1 MNFSQK
7 NKSLPWILLGLLVV
21 VIAIGV
27 GRALVKRNTQQ
38 SEATQA
44 AQLLQTAPVYELV
57 PADWMTAANVSLTQ
71 TVAVSGSIKALQSA
85 VVKARV
91 AGELQGLNKR
101 EGQSV
106 SEGEVVARVVSP
118 DAGARV
124 RQAEQQAQA
133 AKAQADIAQRT
144 HDNNLALV
152 AQGFISNTALQ
163 NSLSQLAS
171 AQANH
176 RGALAAL
183 DIARQSLSDTALRA
197 PLSGQIS
204 ARLAQNGERVAVE
217 ARVVE
222 IVDLSAFE
230 LEAALSPVDAARVQT
245 GQTVEL
251 RVEGRTEA
259 IKATVSRINPSV
271 QAGSRSVLV
280 YLRIPSASGLRQGLF
295 AQGHILTGQQ
305 NAVAVPASAVRN
317 DKPSPYIQTVQDGQV
332 RHWPAV
338 VTAQGLLKE
347 EPMIGIQGL
356 PPGTPVLR
364 AQTGLIREGTAVT
377 LRSQP

>member
-27 GRALVKRNTQQ
+27 GRALIKRNTQQ
-38 SEATQA
+38 NEATQA
-44 AQLLQTAPVYELV
+44 AQLMQTAPVYELV

-176 RGALAAL
+176 RAALAAL

-245 GQTVEL
+245 GQSVEL
-251 RVEGRTEA
+251 RVEGRTEP

-317 DKPSPYIQTVQDGQV
+317 DKPAPYIQTVQDGQV

-377 LRSQP
+377 LRSNP

>member
-1 MNFSQK
+1 MNFRSK
-7 NKSLPWILLGLLVV
+7 PKSLPWILLGLLVV
-21 VIAIGV
+21 IIAIGV
-27 GRALVKRNTQQ
+27 ARAVVKRNTQQ
-38 SEATQA
+38 TEAAQA
-44 AQLLQTAPVYELV
+44 AAVLQTAPVYELV
-57 PADWMTAANVSLTQ
+57 PADWMAAKAVPLNQ

-176 RGALAAL
+176 RAALAAL

-204 ARLAQNGERVAVE
+204 ARLAQNGERVGIE

-230 LEAALSPVDAARVQT
+230 LEAALSPLDAARVQT

-251 RVEGRTEA
+251 RVEGRTETIA
-259 IKATVSRINPSV
+259 ATVSRINPSV
-271 QAGSRSVLV
+271 QMGSRSVLV
-280 YLRIPSASGLRQGLF
+280 YLRIPNASGLRQGLF
-295 AQGHILTGQQ
+295 AQGHIVTGET
-305 NAVAVPASAVRN
+305 NAIAVPASAVRN
-317 DKPSPYIQTVQDGQV
+317 DKPAPYIQIVQDGQV
-332 RHWPAV
+332 RHWPV
-338 VTAQGLLKE
+338 QITTQGQFQG
-347 EPMIGIQGL
+347 EPMVGIRDL
-356 PPGTPVLR
+356 PEGTTVLR
-364 AQTGLIREGTAVT
+364 AQTGLVREGTAMT
-377 LRSQP
+377 LRTTP

>member
-7 NKSLPWILLGLLVV
+7 NKFLPWILLGLLAV

-57 PADWMTAANVSLTQ
+57 PADWMTATNVSLTQ

-91 AGELQGLNKR
+91 AGELQGLDKR
-101 EGQSV
+101 EGQNV
-106 SEGEVVARVVSP
+106 REGEVVARVVSP

-176 RGALAAL
+176 RAALAAL

-230 LEAALSPVDAARVQT
+230 LEAALSPMDAARVQT

-251 RVEGRTEA
+251 RVEGRTEP

-295 AQGHILTGQQ
+295 AEGHILTGQQ

-317 DKPSPYIQTVQDGQV
+317 DKPAPYIQTVQDGQV
-332 RHWPAV
+332 RHWLAV
-338 VTAQGLLKE
+338 ATAQGLFKD

-356 PPGTPVLR
+356 PTGTAVLR

-377 LRSQP
+377 LRSNP

>member
-1 MNFSQK
+1 MKFSSK
-7 NKSLPWILLGLLVV
+7 PKSLPWILLGLLVV

-38 SEATQA
+38 SEAAQA
-44 AQLLQTAPVYELV
+44 AAVMQTAPVYELV
-57 PADWMTAANVSLTQ
+57 PADWMAAKAVPLNQ

-176 RGALAAL
+176 RAALASL

-197 PLSGQIS
+197 PLSGQIA

-245 GQTVEL
+245 GQAVQL
-251 RVEGRTEA
+251 RVEGRSEPLA
-259 IKATVSRINPSV
+259 ATVSRINPSV
-271 QAGSRSVLV
+271 QVGSRSVLV
-280 YLRIPSASGLRQGLF
+280 YLRIPSANGLRQGLF
-295 AQGHILTGQQ
+295 AQGHIVTGEA
-305 NAVAVPASAVRN
+305 NAMAVPASAVRN
-317 DKPSPYIQTVQDGQV
+317 DKPAPYIQIVQDGQV
-332 RHWPAV
+332 RHWPAQ
-338 VTAQGLLKE
+338 VTTQGQFQG
-347 EPMIGIQGL
+347 EPMVGIRDL
-356 PPGTPVLR
+356 PDGTPVLR

-377 LRSQP
+377 LRTQP

>member
-27 GRALVKRNTQQ
+27 GRALIKRNTQQ
-38 SEATQA
+38 NEATQA
-44 AQLLQTAPVYELV
+44 AQLMQTAPVYELV

-176 RGALAAL
+176 RAALAAL

-217 ARVVE
+217 VRVVE

-251 RVEGRTEA
+251 RVEGRTEP

-317 DKPSPYIQTVQDGQV
+317 DKPAPYIQTVQDGQV

-377 LRSQP
+377 LRSNP

>member
-27 GRALVKRNTQQ
+27 GRALIKRNTQQ
-38 SEATQA
+38 NEATQA
-44 AQLLQTAPVYELV
+44 AQLMQTAPVYELV

-176 RGALAAL
+176 RAALAAL

-245 GQTVEL
+245 GQSVEL
-251 RVEGRTEA
+251 RVEGRTEP

-317 DKPSPYIQTVQDGQV
+317 DKPAPYIQTVQDGQV

>member
-27 GRALVKRNTQQ
+27 GRALIKRNTQQ
-38 SEATQA
+38 NEATQA
-44 AQLLQTAPVYELV
+44 AQLMQTAPVYELV

-176 RGALAAL
+176 RAALAAL

-217 ARVVE
+217 VRVVE

-251 RVEGRTEA
+251 RVEGRTEP

-317 DKPSPYIQTVQDGQV
+317 DKPAPYIQTVQDGQV

>member
-38 SEATQA
+38 NEATQA
-44 AQLLQTAPVYELV
+44 AQLMQTAPVYELV
-57 PADWMTAANVSLTQ
+57 PADWMTAANVSLSQ

-176 RGALAAL
+176 RAALASL

-251 RVEGRTEA
+251 RVEGRTEPL
-259 IKATVSRINPSV
+259 KATVSRINPSV

-332 RHWPAV
+332 RHWPAL

-377 LRSQP
+377 LRSNP

>member
-1 MNFSQK
+1 MKFSSK
-7 NKSLPWILLGLLVV
+7 PKSLPWILLGLLVV

-38 SEATQA
+38 SEAAQA
-44 AQLLQTAPVYELV
+44 AAVLQTSPVYELV
-57 PADWMTAANVSLTQ
+57 SADWMAAKAVPLNQ

-106 SEGEVVARVVSP
+106 NEGEVVARVVSP

-176 RGALAAL
+176 RAALASL

-251 RVEGRTEA
+251 HVEGRVEPL
-259 IKATVSRINPSV
+259 KATVSRINPSV
-271 QAGSRSVLV
+271 QMGSRSVLV

-295 AQGHILTGQQ
+295 AQGHIVTGE
-305 NAVAVPASAVRN
+305 ASAMAVPASAVRN
-317 DKPSPYIQTVQDGQV
+317 DKPTPYIQIVQDGQV
-332 RHWPAV
+332 RHWPAQ
-338 VTAQGLLKE
+338 VTTQGQFQG
-347 EPMIGIQGL
+347 EPMVGIRDL
-356 PPGTPVLR
+356 PDGTPVLR

-377 LRSQP
+377 LRTNP

>member
-1 MNFSQK
+1 MKFSPK
-7 NKSLPWILLGLLVV
+7 PKSLPWILLGLLVV

-38 SEATQA
+38 TEAAQA
-44 AQLLQTAPVYELV
+44 AAALQTAPVYELV
-57 PADWMTAANVSLTQ
+57 PADWMVAKAVALDQ

-176 RGALAAL
+176 RAALAAL
-183 DIARQSLSDTALRA
+183 DIARQSLNDTALRA

-245 GQTVEL
+245 GQSVEL

-259 IKATVSRINPSV
+259 IAATVSRINPSV

-280 YLRIPSASGLRQGLF
+280 YVRIPNANGLRQGLF
-295 AQGHILTGQQ
+295 AQGHIVTGE
-305 NAVAVPASAVRN
+305 ASAIAVPANALRN
-317 DKPSPYIQTVQDGQV
+317 DKPAPYIQIVQDGQV
-332 RHWPAV
+332 RHW
-338 VTAQGLLKE
+338 TAQITTQGQFQG
-347 EPMIGIQGL
+347 EPMVGIRDL
-356 PPGTPVLR
+356 PDGTTVLR
-364 AQTGLIREGTAVT
+364 AQTGLIREGTAVS
-377 LRSQP
+377 LRTTP

>member
-7 NKSLPWILLGLLVV
+7 NKFLPWILLGLLVV

-38 SEATQA
+38 SDAAQA

-57 PADWMTAANVSLTQ
+57 PADWMTATNVSLTQ
-71 TVAVSGSIKALQSA
+71 TVSVSGSIKALQSA

-91 AGELQGLNKR
+91 AGELQGLDKR

-176 RGALAAL
+176 RAALAAL
-183 DIARQSLSDTALRA
+183 DIARQSLSDTSLRA

-251 RVEGRTEA
+251 RVEGRTEP

-305 NAVAVPASAVRN
+305 SAVAVPASAVRN
-317 DKPSPYIQTVQDGQV
+317 DKPTPYIQTLQDGPV

-377 LRSQP
+377 LRSNP

>member
-7 NKSLPWILLGLLVV
+7 NKFLPWILLGLLAV

-57 PADWMTAANVSLTQ
+57 PADWMTATNVSLTQ

-85 VVKARV
+85 MVKARV
-91 AGELQGLNKR
+91 AGELQGLDKR

-106 SEGEVVARVVSP
+106 REGEVVARVVSP

-133 AKAQADIAQRT
+133 AKAQTDIAQRT

-176 RGALAAL
+176 RAALAAL

-251 RVEGRTEA
+251 RVEGRTEPL
-259 IKATVSRINPSV
+259 KATVSRINPSV

-295 AQGHILTGQQ
+295 AEGHILTGQQ

-317 DKPSPYIQTVQDGQV
+317 DKPAPYIQTVQDGQV

-338 VTAQGLLKE
+338 ATSQGLFKD

-356 PPGTPVLR
+356 PTGTAVLR

-377 LRSQP
+377 LRSNP

>member
-27 GRALVKRNTQQ
+27 GRALIKRNTQQ
-38 SEATQA
+38 NEATQA
-44 AQLLQTAPVYELV
+44 AQLMQTSPVYELV

-176 RGALAAL
+176 RAALAAL

-245 GQTVEL
+245 GQSVEL
-251 RVEGRTEA
+251 RVEGRTEP

-280 YLRIPSASGLRQGLF
+280 YLRLPSASGLRQGLF

-317 DKPSPYIQTVQDGQV
+317 DKPAPYIQTVQDGQV

>member
-1 MNFSQK
+1 MNARPLP
-7 NKSLPWILLGLLVV
+7 KSLPWILLGLLIII
-21 VIAIGV
+21 IAVGV

-44 AQLLQTAPVYELV
+44 AQLLQTAPVFELV
-57 PADWMTAANVSLTQ
+57 PADWMTATQVPLAQ

-85 VVKARV
+85 MVKARV
-91 AGELQGLNKR
+91 AGELQGLDKR

-106 SEGEVVARVVSP
+106 REGEVVARVVSP

-124 RQAEQQAQA
+124 CQAEQQAQA

-152 AQGFISNTALQ
+152 AQGFISSTALQ

-176 RGALAAL
+176 RAALAAL

-245 GQTVEL
+245 GQTVDL
-251 RVEGRTEA
+251 RVEGRAEPL
-259 IKATVSRINPSV
+259 KAVVSRINPSV

-295 AQGHILTGQQ
+295 AEGHILTGQQ

-317 DKPSPYIQTVQDGQV
+317 DKPAPYIQTVQDGQV
-332 RHWPAV
+332 RHWLAV
-338 VTAQGLLKE
+338 ATAQGLFKD

-356 PPGTPVLR
+356 PTGTAVLR

-377 LRSQP
+377 LRSNP

>member
-1 MNFSQK
+1 MKFSPK
-7 NKSLPWILLGLLVV
+7 PKHLSWIALGLLALA
-21 VIAIGV
+21 IAAGV
-27 GRALVKRNTQQ
+27 GRAVVKRNTQQ
-38 SEATQA
+38 SQATQA
-44 AQLLQTAPVYELV
+44 AQLLQTTPVYELV
-57 PADWMTAANVSLTQ
+57 PSDWMTAKNVALTQ

-176 RGALAAL
+176 RAALAAL
-183 DIARQSLSDTALRA
+183 DIARQSLNDTALRA

-245 GQTVEL
+245 GQSVEL
-251 RVEGRTEA
+251 RVEGRTEVIA
-259 IKATVSRINPSV
+259 ATVNRINPSV

-280 YLRIPSASGLRQGLF
+280 YLRIPNASGLRQGLF
-295 AQGHILTGQQ
+295 AQGHIVTGE
-305 NAVAVPASAVRN
+305 ASAMAVPASAVRN
-317 DKPSPYIQTVQDGQV
+317 DKPAPYIQIVQDGQV
-332 RHWPAV
+332 RHWPAQI
-338 VTAQGLLKE
+338 TAQGQFQG
-347 EPMIGIQGL
+347 EPMIGIRDL
-356 PPGTPVLR
+356 PDGTPVLR

-377 LRSQP
+377 LRTTP

>member
-1 MNFSQK
+1 MKFSSK
-7 NKSLPWILLGLLVV
+7 PKSLPWILLGLLVV

-38 SEATQA
+38 SEAAQA
-44 AQLLQTAPVYELV
+44 AAVLQTAPVYELV
-57 PADWMTAANVSLTQ
+57 SADWMAAKAVPLNQ

-106 SEGEVVARVVSP
+106 NEGEVVARVVSP

-176 RGALAAL
+176 RAALASL

-251 RVEGRTEA
+251 RVEGRVEPL
-259 IKATVSRINPSV
+259 KATVSRINPSV
-271 QAGSRSVLV
+271 QMGSRSVLV

-295 AQGHILTGQQ
+295 AQGHIVTGE
-305 NAVAVPASAVRN
+305 ASAMAVPASAVRN
-317 DKPSPYIQTVQDGQV
+317 DKPVPYIQIVQDGQV
-332 RHWPAV
+332 RHWPAQ
-338 VTAQGLLKE
+338 VTTQGQFQG
-347 EPMIGIQGL
+347 EPMVGIRDL
-356 PPGTPVLR
+356 PDGTPVLR

-377 LRSQP
+377 LRTNP

>member
-27 GRALVKRNTQQ
+27 GRALIKRNTQQ
-38 SEATQA
+38 NEATQA
-44 AQLLQTAPVYELV
+44 AQLMQTAPVYELV

-176 RGALAAL
+176 RAALAAL

-251 RVEGRTEA
+251 RVEGRTEP

-317 DKPSPYIQTVQDGQV
+317 DKPAPYIQTVQDGQV

>member
-1 MNFSQK
+1 MKFNK
-7 NKSLPWILLGLLVV
+7 HPKSLPWILLSLLVLIV
-21 VIAIGV
+21 AIGV

-38 SEATQA
+38 GEAAQA
-44 AQLLQTAPVYELV
+44 AAAMQTAPVYELV
-57 PADWMTAANVSLTQ
+57 PADWMTAQAVALDQ

-106 SEGEVVARVVSP
+106 TEGEVIARVVSP

-133 AKAQADIAQRT
+133 AQAQADIAQRT

-176 RGALAAL
+176 RAALAAL
-183 DIARQSLSDTALRA
+183 DIARQSLNDTALRA

-245 GQTVEL
+245 GQAVEL
-251 RVEGRTEA
+251 RIEGRSEPIA
-259 IKATVSRINPSV
+259 ATVSRINPSV
-271 QAGSRSVLV
+271 QMGSRSVLA

-295 AQGHILTGQQ
+295 AQGHIVTGQA
-305 NAVAVPASAVRN
+305 NAMAVPASAVRN
-317 DKPSPYIQTVQDGQV
+317 DKPAPYIQIVQDAQV
-332 RHWPAV
+332 RHWPV
-338 VTAQGLLKE
+338 QISAQGQFE
-347 EPMIGIQGL
+347 GEPMVGIRDL
-356 PPGTPVLR
+356 PAGTPVLR

-377 LRSQP
+377 LRHNP

>member
-1 MNFSQK
+1 MNARPLP
-7 NKSLPWILLGLLVV
+7 KSLPWILLGLLIII
-21 VIAIGV
+21 IAVGV

-44 AQLLQTAPVYELV
+44 AQLLQTAPVFELV
-57 PADWMTAANVSLTQ
+57 PADWMTATQVPLAQ
-71 TVAVSGSIKALQSA
+71 TVGVSGSIKALQSA
-85 VVKARV
+85 MVKARV
-91 AGELQGLNKR
+91 AGELQGLDKR

-106 SEGEVVARVVSP
+106 REGEVVARVVSP

-152 AQGFISNTALQ
+152 AQGFISSTALQ

-176 RGALAAL
+176 RAALAAL

-245 GQTVEL
+245 GQTVDL
-251 RVEGRTEA
+251 RVEGRAEPL
-259 IKATVSRINPSV
+259 KAVVSRINPSV

-295 AQGHILTGQQ
+295 AEGHILTGQQ

-317 DKPSPYIQTVQDGQV
+317 DKPAPYIQTVQDGQV

-338 VTAQGLLKE
+338 ATAQGLFKD

-356 PPGTPVLR
+356 PTGTAVLR

-377 LRSQP
+377 LRSNP

>member
-7 NKSLPWILLGLLVV
+7 NKFLPWILLGLLVII
-21 VIAIGV
+21 IAVGV

-38 SEATQA
+38 SDAAQA
-44 AQLLQTAPVYELV
+44 AQLLQTAPVFELV
-57 PADWMTAANVSLTQ
+57 PADWMTATNVSLTQ

-91 AGELQGLNKR
+91 AGELQGLDKR
-101 EGQSV
+101 EGQNV
-106 SEGEVVARVVSP
+106 REGEVVARVVSP

-176 RGALAAL
+176 RAALAAL

-230 LEAALSPVDAARVQT
+230 LEAALSPMDAARVQT

-251 RVEGRTEA
+251 RVEGRTEP

-295 AQGHILTGQQ
+295 AEGHILTGQQ

-317 DKPSPYIQTVQDGQV
+317 DKPTPYIQTVQDGQV

-338 VTAQGLLKE
+338 VTAQGLFQE

-356 PPGTPVLR
+356 PTGTAVLR

-377 LRSQP
+377 LRSNP

>member
-1 MNFSQK
+1 MKFSPK
-7 NKSLPWILLGLLVV
+7 PKSLPWILLGLLVV

-38 SEATQA
+38 SDAAQA

-57 PADWMTAANVSLTQ
+57 PADWMTATNVSLTQ
-71 TVAVSGSIKALQSA
+71 TVSVSGSIKALQSA

-91 AGELQGLNKR
+91 AGELQGLDKR

-106 SEGEVVARVVSP
+106 REGEVVARVVSP

-176 RGALAAL
+176 RAALAAL

-251 RVEGRTEA
+251 RVEGRTEP

-271 QAGSRSVLV
+271 QMGSRSVLV

-305 NAVAVPASAVRN
+305 SAVAVPASAVRN
-317 DKPSPYIQTVQDGQV
+317 DKPTPYIQTVQDGQV

-338 VTAQGLLKE
+338 VTAQGLLE
-347 EPMIGIQGL
+347 EDPMIGIQGL

-377 LRSQP
+377 LRTNP

>member
-1 MNFSQK
+1 MKFSSK
-7 NKSLPWILLGLLVV
+7 PKSLPWILLGLLVV

-38 SEATQA
+38 SEAAQA
-44 AQLLQTAPVYELV
+44 AAVLQTAPVYELV
-57 PADWMTAANVSLTQ
+57 PADWMAAKAVPLNQ

-106 SEGEVVARVVSP
+106 NEGEVVARVVSP

-176 RGALAAL
+176 RAALASL

-251 RVEGRTEA
+251 RVEGRAEPL
-259 IKATVSRINPSV
+259 KATVSRINPSV
-271 QAGSRSVLV
+271 QMGSRSVLV

-295 AQGHILTGQQ
+295 AQGHIVTGE
-305 NAVAVPASAVRN
+305 ASAMAVPASAVRN
-317 DKPSPYIQTVQDGQV
+317 DKPTPYIQIVQDGQV
-332 RHWPAV
+332 RHWPAQ
-338 VTAQGLLKE
+338 VTTQGQFQG
-347 EPMIGIQGL
+347 EPMVGIRDL
-356 PPGTPVLR
+356 PDGTPVLR

-377 LRSQP
+377 LRTNP

>member
-1 MNFSQK
+1 MKFSSK
-7 NKSLPWILLGLLVV
+7 PKSLPWILLGLLVV

-38 SEATQA
+38 SEAAQA
-44 AQLLQTAPVYELV
+44 AAVLQTAPVYELV
-57 PADWMTAANVSLTQ
+57 PADWMAAKAVPLNQ

-106 SEGEVVARVVSP
+106 NEGEVVARVVSP

-176 RGALAAL
+176 RAALASL

-251 RVEGRTEA
+251 RVEGRAEPL
-259 IKATVSRINPSV
+259 KATVSRINPSV
-271 QAGSRSVLV
+271 QMGSRSVLV

-295 AQGHILTGQQ
+295 AQGHIVTGE
-305 NAVAVPASAVRN
+305 ASAMAVPASAVRN
-317 DKPSPYIQTVQDGQV
+317 DKPVPYIQIVQDGQV
-332 RHWPAV
+332 RHWPAQ
-338 VTAQGLLKE
+338 VTTQGQFQG
-347 EPMIGIQGL
+347 EPMVGIRDL
-356 PPGTPVLR
+356 PDGTPVLR

-377 LRSQP
+377 LRTNP

>member
-1 MNFSQK
+1 MNFSPK
-7 NKSLPWILLGLLVV
+7 PKSLPWILLGLLVV

-38 SEATQA
+38 TEAAQA
-44 AQLLQTAPVYELV
+44 AAAMQTAPVYELV
-57 PADWMTAANVSLTQ
+57 QADWMVAKAVPLNQ

-176 RGALAAL
+176 RAALAAL

-245 GQTVEL
+245 GQSVEL

-259 IKATVSRINPSV
+259 IAATVSRINPSV

-280 YLRIPSASGLRQGLF
+280 YLRIPSANGLRQGLF
-295 AQGHILTGQQ
+295 AQGHIVTGE
-305 NAVAVPASAVRN
+305 ASAIAVPANAVRN
-317 DKPSPYIQTVQDGQV
+317 DKPAPYIQIVQDGQV
-332 RHWPAV
+332 RHWPAQI
-338 VTAQGLLKE
+338 TTQGQFQG
-347 EPMIGIQGL
+347 EPMVGIRDL
-356 PPGTPVLR
+356 PDGTTVLR

-377 LRSQP
+377 LRTTP

>member
-1 MNFSQK
+1 MKFSSK
-7 NKSLPWILLGLLVV
+7 PKSLPWILLGLLVV

-38 SEATQA
+38 SEAAQA
-44 AQLLQTAPVYELV
+44 AAVMQTAPVYELV
-57 PADWMTAANVSLTQ
+57 PADWMVAKAVPLNQ

-176 RGALAAL
+176 RAALASL

-197 PLSGQIS
+197 PLSGQIA

-245 GQTVEL
+245 GQAVQL
-251 RVEGRTEA
+251 RVEGRSEPLA
-259 IKATVSRINPSV
+259 ATVSRINPSV
-271 QAGSRSVLV
+271 QVGSRSVLV
-280 YLRIPSASGLRQGLF
+280 YLRIPSANGLRQGLF
-295 AQGHILTGQQ
+295 AQGHIVTGEA
-305 NAVAVPASAVRN
+305 NAMAVPASAVRN
-317 DKPSPYIQTVQDGQV
+317 DKPAPYIQIVQDGQV
-332 RHWPAV
+332 RHWPAQ
-338 VTAQGLLKE
+338 VTTQGQFQG
-347 EPMIGIQGL
+347 EPMVGIRDL
-356 PPGTPVLR
+356 PDGTPVLR

-377 LRSQP
+377 LRTQP

>member
-1 MNFSQK
+1 MKFNK
-7 NKSLPWILLGLLVV
+7 HPKSLPWILLGLLVLI
-21 VIAIGV
+21 IAIGV

-38 SEATQA
+38 GEAAQA
-44 AQLLQTAPVYELV
+44 AAAMQTAPIYELV
-57 PADWMTAANVSLTQ
+57 PADWMAAQAVALDQ
-71 TVAVSGSIKALQSA
+71 TVTVSGSIKALQSA

-106 SEGEVVARVVSP
+106 IEGEVIARVVSP

-133 AKAQADIAQRT
+133 AQAQVDIAQRT
-144 HDNNLALV
+144 HNNNLALV

-163 NSLSQLAS
+163 NALSQLAS

-176 RGALAAL
+176 RAALAAL
-183 DIARQSLSDTALRA
+183 DIARQSLNDTALRA

-222 IVDLSAFE
+222 IVDLSTFE

-245 GQTVEL
+245 GQAVEL
-251 RVEGRTEA
+251 RIEGRSDPIA
-259 IKATVSRINPSV
+259 ATVSRINPSV
-271 QAGSRSVLV
+271 QMGSRSVLV

-295 AQGHILTGQQ
+295 AQGHIVTGQA

-317 DKPSPYIQTVQDGQV
+317 DKPAPYIQIVQDAQV
-332 RHWPAV
+332 RHWPIQV
-338 VTAQGLLKE
+338 STQGQFE
-347 EPMIGIQGL
+347 GEPMVGIRDL
-356 PPGTPVLR
+356 PAGTPVLR

-377 LRSQP
+377 LRNNP

>member
-1 MNFSQK
+1 
-7 NKSLPWILLGLLVV
+7 
-21 VIAIGV
+21 
-27 GRALVKRNTQQ
+27 
-38 SEATQA
+38 
-44 AQLLQTAPVYELV
+44 
-57 PADWMTAANVSLTQ
+57 
-71 TVAVSGSIKALQSA
+71 LQSA

-176 RGALAAL
+176 RAALAAL
-183 DIARQSLSDTALRA
+183 DIARQSLNDTALRA
-197 PLSGQIS
+197 PLSGQIA

-217 ARVVE
+217 ARVME

-245 GQTVEL
+245 GQAVQL
-251 RVEGRTEA
+251 RVEGRSEPLA
-259 IKATVSRINPSV
+259 ATVSRINPSV
-271 QAGSRSVLV
+271 QMGSRSVLV
-280 YLRIPSASGLRQGLF
+280 YLRIPSANGLRQGLF
-295 AQGHILTGQQ
+295 AQGEIITGESTTL
-305 NAVAVPASAVRN
+305 AVPASAVRN
-317 DKPSPYIQTVQDGQV
+317 DKPAPYIQIVQDGQV
-332 RHWPAV
+332 RHWPITV
-338 VTAQGLLKE
+338 QAQGQFQG
-347 EPMIGIQGL
+347 EPMLGIAQL
-356 PPGTPVLR
+356 PEGTLVLR

-377 LRSQP
+377 LRTQP

>member
-7 NKSLPWILLGLLVV
+7 NKFLPWILLGLLVV

-38 SEATQA
+38 SDAAQA

-57 PADWMTAANVSLTQ
+57 PADWMTATNVSLTQ
-71 TVAVSGSIKALQSA
+71 TVSVSGSIKALQSA

-91 AGELQGLNKR
+91 AGELQGLDKR

-106 SEGEVVARVVSP
+106 REGEVVARVVSP

-176 RGALAAL
+176 RAALAAL

-230 LEAALSPVDAARVQT
+230 LEAALSPVYAARVQT

-251 RVEGRTEA
+251 RVEGRTEP

-271 QAGSRSVLV
+271 QMGSRSVLV

-305 NAVAVPASAVRN
+305 SAVAVPASAVRN
-317 DKPSPYIQTVQDGQV
+317 DKPTPYIQPVQDGQV

-338 VTAQGLLKE
+338 VTAQGLLE
-347 EPMIGIQGL
+347 EDPMIGIQGL

-377 LRSQP
+377 LRTNP

>member
-1 MNFSQK
+1 MKFNK
-7 NKSLPWILLGLLVV
+7 HPKSLPWILLGLLVLI
-21 VIAIGV
+21 IAIGV

-38 SEATQA
+38 GEAAQA
-44 AQLLQTAPVYELV
+44 AAAMQTAPIYELV
-57 PADWMTAANVSLTQ
+57 PADWMAAQAVALDQ
-71 TVAVSGSIKALQSA
+71 TVTVSGSIKALQSA

-106 SEGEVVARVVSP
+106 IEGEVIARVVSP

-133 AKAQADIAQRT
+133 AQAQVDIAQRT
-144 HDNNLALV
+144 HNNNLALV

-163 NSLSQLAS
+163 NALSQLAS

-176 RGALAAL
+176 RAALAAL
-183 DIARQSLSDTALRA
+183 DIARQSLNDTALRA

-222 IVDLSAFE
+222 IVDLSAFD
-230 LEAALSPVDAARVQT
+230 LEAALSPGDAARVQT
-245 GQTVEL
+245 GQAVEL
-251 RVEGRTEA
+251 RIEGRSDPIA
-259 IKATVSRINPSV
+259 ATVSRINPSV
-271 QAGSRSVLV
+271 QMGSRSVLV

-295 AQGHILTGQQ
+295 AQGHIVTGQA

-317 DKPSPYIQTVQDGQV
+317 DKPAPYIQIVQDAQV
-332 RHWPAV
+332 RHWPIQV
-338 VTAQGLLKE
+338 STQGQFAG
-347 EPMIGIQGL
+347 EPMVGIRDL
-356 PPGTPVLR
+356 PAGTPVLR

-377 LRSQP
+377 LRNNP

>member
-1 MNFSQK
+1 MNARPLP
-7 NKSLPWILLGLLVV
+7 KSLPWILLGLLIII
-21 VIAIGV
+21 IAVGV

-44 AQLLQTAPVYELV
+44 AQLLQTAPVFELV
-57 PADWMTAANVSLTQ
+57 PADWMTATQVPLAQ

-85 VVKARV
+85 MVKARV
-91 AGELQGLNKR
+91 AGELQGLDKR

-106 SEGEVVARVVSP
+106 REGEVVARVVSP

-152 AQGFISNTALQ
+152 AQGFISSTALQ

-176 RGALAAL
+176 RAALAAL

-251 RVEGRTEA
+251 RVEGRSEPL
-259 IKATVSRINPSV
+259 KAMVSRINPSV

-295 AQGHILTGQQ
+295 AEGHILTGQQ

-317 DKPSPYIQTVQDGQV
+317 DKPAPYIQTVQDGQV

-338 VTAQGLLKE
+338 TTAQGLFKD

-356 PPGTPVLR
+356 PTGTAVLR

-377 LRSQP
+377 LRSNP

>member
-27 GRALVKRNTQQ
+27 GRALIKRNTQQ
-38 SEATQA
+38 NEATQA
-44 AQLLQTAPVYELV
+44 AQLMQTAPVYELV

-176 RGALAAL
+176 RAALAAL

-251 RVEGRTEA
+251 RVEGRTEP

-317 DKPSPYIQTVQDGQV
+317 DKPAPYIQTVQDGQV

-377 LRSQP
+377 LRSNP

>member
-176 RGALAAL
+176 RAALAAL

-377 LRSQP
+377 LRSNP

>member
-1 MNFSQK
+1 MNFRSK
-7 NKSLPWILLGLLVV
+7 PKSLPWILLGILVV

-38 SEATQA
+38 SEAAQA
-44 AQLLQTAPVYELV
+44 AAALQTAPVYELV
-57 PADWMTAANVSLTQ
+57 TADWMVSKAVPLDQ

-176 RGALAAL
+176 RAALAAL

-245 GQTVEL
+245 GQSVEL

-259 IKATVSRINPSV
+259 IAATVSRINPSV

-280 YLRIPSASGLRQGLF
+280 YLRIPNANGLRQGLF
-295 AQGHILTGQQ
+295 AQGHIVTGET
-305 NAVAVPASAVRN
+305 NTIAVPASAVRN
-317 DKPSPYIQTVQDGQV
+317 DKPAPYIQIVQDGQV
-332 RHWPAV
+332 RHWPTQI
-338 VTAQGLLKE
+338 TAQGQFQD
-347 EPMIGIQGL
+347 EPMVGIRDL
-356 PPGTPVLR
+356 PEGTTVLR
-364 AQTGLIREGTAVT
+364 AQTGLIREGTAVS
-377 LRSQP
+377 LRTTP